1 MLRQTQNLSMHFFR
15 NFQSF
20 SQRQLEHYRQSLA
33 SVDALPQLALLGFLC
48 GVVTSGLLILF
59 RWCSEQPLWW
69 WFGKHG
75 ADFEQLPPLWRFL
88 LPATGGV
95 LIGLWLHSRKPEHRA
110 SGPAHLLERMNSFQG
125 HIPFQNMITQF
136 VGATLSLL
144 SGQSIGREGPAVYL
158 GGSTGSLLAGTL
170 KLPNNSRQTLIGCGV
185 AAAIAAAFNTPL
197 AGVIFAMEVIL
208 MEYTIAGFIPIIIAA
223 VTGTTISRLVF
234 GTESA
239 FDVPAFTS
247 FNSLEEIPFI
257 VFAGIVV
264 GICGTIHMR
273 LTTLLSARQSQW
285 SPISR
290 MTIAGVTTGVVA
302 IWIPEV
308 MGLGY
313 DPLEITLQNQI
324 ALTGLMAIFV
334 AKILLTSLS
343 IGLGMPAGLIGP
355 SLVMGGTLGGVIS
368 LSGIALGYIDSSN
381 GSSYVLVCMAGMM
394 ATNLNAPLAAVIAL
408 MELTYNPNIIMPGLL
423 LIAISSITNHHFFG
437 NRSLFEGILESQ
449 NKFGRPTPVLQYL
462 NRTGVTHLMQQQL
475 IQASHFL
482 PITQARALLKQ
493 EPRWV
498 IIECDNDERYLLDPK
513 ALFAYLEEEENNQ
526 EEIGENNE
534 IDLMNIPGERH
545 ILYPISRQA
554 SLLEALRV
562 LDDKG
567 AEALYITRQSI
578 STEGPISGVV
588 TRQDI
593 DNYYK
598 P

>member
-1 MLRQTQNLSMHFFR
+1 MHFFK
-15 NFQSF
+15 NIQDLLQQK
-20 SQRQLEHYRQSLA
+20 SQQQLDQYRHSLA

-48 GVVTSGLLILF
+48 GLVTSGLLVLF
-59 RWCSEQPLWW
+59 RWCSEEPLWW
-69 WFGKHG
+69 WFGKGG

-88 LPATGGV
+88 LPTIGGV
-95 LIGLWLHSRKPEHRA
+95 LIGLWLTSRKPEHRS

-125 HIPFQNMITQF
+125 HIPFQNMVTQF

-158 GGSTGSLLAGTL
+158 GGSAGSLMSGKLR
-170 KLPNNSRQTLIGCGV
+170 LPNNSRQTLIGCGV

-208 MEYTIAGFIPIIIAA
+208 MEYTIAGFIPVIIAA

-234 GTESA
+234 GTESTFA
-239 FDVPAFTS
+239 VPTLGS

-273 LTTLLSARQSQW
+273 LTTLLSARQNQW
-285 SPISR
+285 SPLSR
-290 MTIAGVTTGVVA
+290 MTAAGIATGFVA

-313 DPLEITLQNQI
+313 DTLGITLQNQI
-324 ALTGLMAIFV
+324 ALTWLMAIFI

-355 SLVMGGTLGGVIS
+355 SLVMGGTLGGILS
-368 LSGIALGYIDSSN
+368 LSGVALGYIDSNN
-381 GSSYVLVCMAGMM
+381 GSFYVLICMAGMM
-394 ATNLNAPLAAVIAL
+394 AAILNAPLAALIAL
-408 MELTYNPNIIMPGLL
+408 LELTYNPNIILPGLL

-462 NRTGVTHLMQQQL
+462 NRTGVTHLMQHQF
-475 IQASHFL
+475 IQVPYL
-482 PITQARALLKQ
+482 LTQPQGQGLLKQ
-493 EPRWV
+493 EPRWIV
-498 IIECDNDERYLLDPK
+498 IEHEDERYLLDPK
-513 ALFAYLEEEENNQ
+513 ALYAFLEQ
-526 EEIGENNE
+526 EKFLESECSGHHE

-545 ILYPISRQA
+545 LLYPISRQA
-554 SLLEALRV
+554 SLLDALRE

-567 AEALYITRQSI
+567 GEALFIPRHSVGI
-578 STEGPISGVV
+578 EGPISGVI
-588 TRQDI
+588 TRTDI
-593 DNYYK
+593 ENYYR
-598 P
+598 PSAS